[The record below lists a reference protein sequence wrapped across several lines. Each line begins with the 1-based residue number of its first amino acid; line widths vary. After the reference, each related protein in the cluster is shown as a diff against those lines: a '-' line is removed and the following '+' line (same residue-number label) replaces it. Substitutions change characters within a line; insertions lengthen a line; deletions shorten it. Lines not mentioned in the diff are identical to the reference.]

1 MRKFYAGFTAMAA
14 LAAVTIACGN
24 QETQVIDSFF
34 RATQAND
41 SQTVSSFS
49 IVPFEGEVKSWKVVS
64 VGEEQRSPA
73 PLAGLGKTL
82 KDADEAVA
90 QNKKEASAYFN
101 AHPLEV
107 DKVKPLVEA
116 GKPVPANLKSTADD
130 WTKFNDADQELK
142 AKAAEAKSA
151 YDREKRLVSMSTG
164 QTSDLDGLA
173 GDLVLSN
180 AVVEV
185 ETAAGAKQ
193 YKIELRKYDVAPG
206 GQGNKVMSRWLIQAI
221 TPQ

>member
-1 MRKFYAGFTAMAA
+1 MRKFYVGFTAMAA
-14 LAAVTIACGN
+14 MAAVTIACGN
-24 QETQVIDSFF
+24 AETTVIDSFF

-41 SQTVSSFS
+41 TGTVSSFS
-49 IVPFEGEVKSWKVVS
+49 IVPFEGQVKSWKVIS
-64 VGEEQRSPA
+64 VGEERRSPA
-73 PLAGLGKTL
+73 PLPALGKAL
-82 KDADEAVA
+82 QEADDAVA

-116 GKPVPANLKSTADD
+116 GQPVPRNLQSYADD

-142 AKAAEAKSA
+142 AKAAEAKAA
-151 YDREKRLVSMSTG
+151 YDREKRLVAMSVG
-164 QTSDLDGLA
+164 QAGSADTLL
-173 GDLVLSN
+173 GDLVLSD

-185 ETAAGAKQ
+185 ESDGDVKQ
-193 YKIELRKYDVAPG
+193 YKIELRKYDVSPG
-206 GQGNKVMSRWLIQAI
+206 GQGTSVQSRWLIQAI